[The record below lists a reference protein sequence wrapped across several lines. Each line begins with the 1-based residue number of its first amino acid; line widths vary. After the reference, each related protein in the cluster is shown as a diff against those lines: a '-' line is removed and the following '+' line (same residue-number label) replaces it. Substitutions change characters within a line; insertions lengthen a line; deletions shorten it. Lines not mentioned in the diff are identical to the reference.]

1 MLKLSSIEVAGF
13 GPFADPQL
21 LEFPDKPGV
30 TVIYGE
36 NMRGKTSL
44 LNAIRFA
51 FFGEILNRAAQATK
65 IHSLSNR
72 ELAQQGQFG
81 FSVSLGFEH
90 NGSSYELLRECRP
103 RVARPQSDADYE
115 PDMLLRRDS
124 AIVSPDECDKTL
136 QQVFP
141 SEVSRFFLFDGE
153 LLREYEELLSSESD
167 TARKIS
173 LAIERI
179 LGVPILRRAKAHL
192 SLLSD
197 DADRQAGIA
206 ATRNQKTEA
215 IGNALKAAT
224 EQKQAHQKELT
235 RLEGEHKALVQ
246 QRAELERYLLSVK
259 KYASIL
265 DERDRAVV
273 RREQAET
280 EEIATVGDLQR
291 AMIDA
296 WRTLLTSHVQRAR
309 EVAQQEAEEQVHNLT
324 LDLRRR
330 AASDGHCEV
339 CLQKLDSKVRKAL
352 RDSLGKTNGQ
362 ANSLSHAIVRLANL
376 NKFQEKD
383 IRGEVSQL
391 AKRLRDLRL
400 EQAALADQIAE
411 QNAELSQSDPETL
424 RRNQRSYAE
433 VIEGL
438 TNLAQGIKE
447 TQKKI
452 DEEDQN
458 IQRHNKKL
466 ASMGVLDL
474 EASQRRTAVLRA
486 ASEVFGAAVDR
497 YKGDLRQRVEA
508 SASKLFLAMTTEKKD
523 YAALTINENYG
534 LTIRHRDGVAEEARS
549 AGAEHV
555 VALALMGA
563 LQQNAPL
570 RGPIVMDSPF
580 GRLDEKHTSNV
591 VQALPK
597 MAEQVVLLVYEAEV
611 GRSKM
616 RELLGP
622 QLRREYELEYVSAR
636 RTNVRLVR

>member
-1 MLKLSSIEVAGF
+1 MLKLRSLEVAGF
-13 GPFADPQL
+13 GPFADTQV

-36 NMRGKTSL
+36 NMRGKSSL

-51 FFGEILNRAAQATK
+51 FFGEVLGRASQATR

-72 ELAQQGQFG
+72 ELAQQGQYG

-90 NGSSYELLRECRP
+90 NGVNYELLRECRP
-103 RVARPQSDADYE
+103 RVTRPQSDSDYDS
-115 PDMLLRRDS
+115 DMLLRRDS

-153 LLREYEELLSSESD
+153 LLREYEELLSNESE

-192 SLLSD
+192 TLLSD
-197 DADRQAGIA
+197 EADRQAGVA
-206 ATRNQKTEA
+206 ATRNQNTQA

-224 EQKQAHQKELT
+224 EQKQAHQKELV
-235 RLEGEHKALVQ
+235 RLEAEHEALVQ
-246 QRAELERYLLSVK
+246 KRGQLQRYLMSVK

-265 DERDRAVV
+265 DERDRAVA
-273 RREQAET
+273 RREQAGV
-280 EEIATVGDLQR
+280 EEAGAFSDLQR
-291 AMIDA
+291 AMTDA
-296 WRTLLTSHVQRAR
+296 WRTLLANHVQQAR
-309 EVAQQEAEEQVHNLT
+309 EVAQRDAEEQVQNLT

-330 AASDGHCEV
+330 AASDSHCEV
-339 CLQKLDSKVRKAL
+339 CLQAIDSKTRKLL
-352 RDSLGKTNGQ
+352 RNSLGAAGPV
-362 ANSLSHAIVRLANL
+362 NSLSQAIVRLANL
-376 NKFQEKD
+376 NKFQDKD
-383 IRGEVSQL
+383 VRGEVSQL
-391 AKRLRDLRL
+391 SKRLRDLRI

-411 QNAELSQSDPETL
+411 QNAELSQADPETM
-424 RRNQRSYAE
+424 RRNERSYVE
-433 VIEGL
+433 IIEGVA
-438 TNLAQGIKE
+438 NLAQGIKD

-452 DEEDQN
+452 EEEDQN
-458 IQRHNKKL
+458 IQRHNRKL

-474 EASQRRTAVLRA
+474 EASQRRAAVLRA

-497 YKGDLRQRVEA
+497 YKADLRQRVEA
-508 SASKLFLAMTTEKKD
+508 SASELFLAMTTEKTD

-534 LTIRHRDGVAEEARS
+534 LTIRHRDGIAEEARS

-580 GRLDEKHTSNV
+580 GRLDERHTSNV

-597 MAEQVVLLVYEAEV
+597 MADQVVLLVYEAEV
-611 GRSKM
+611 GRSRM
-616 RELLGP
+616 RELLGS